1 MNVLARDLY
10 AVTHLAP
17 EATIKEWL
25 ASERTRKAIE
35 RHTRVYNAEQRKNN
49 EFGDEAEISVAYGTY
64 RGEFMLNM
72 KFVPALIE
80 WLTEHQ

>member
-1 MNVLARDLY
+1 MNRLDRNLY
-10 AVTHLAP
+10 AVEHLAS
-17 EATIKEWL
+17 EITIKEWL

-35 RHTRVYNAEQRKNN
+35 RHNTAYNDVIRVNK
-49 EFGDEAEISVAYGTY
+49 EFGDDAEVSVAYGTY

-80 WLTEHQ
+80 WLTERQ